1 MSKILV
7 TGATGNIGSQL
18 VPRLAAANGVEVRA
32 FVRNEEKAAPL
43 KAAGAELAVGEFE
56 DAAAVAAAVKGID
69 TVVLI
74 TTMHPNAFEQ
84 TKAVLSAA
92 KAAGVRKVVR
102 ISALKADPDGPTAN
116 TRLHGQTDNAI
127 QASGLTYVILR
138 PHFFMQN
145 LFTAAQSI
153 AADGAMYFGMG
164 DGKMGMIDVRDI
176 VGCTETVTL
185 SDTFDNQIL
194 DLTGPERISFHDTA
208 ASLSKVLG
216 QPVKYVPIS
225 LDVVEQ
231 SIKDMGW
238 GDWAAGVFRDYS
250 TAYSEGWGDF
260 TTGDVKRITGHPART
275 FDVFAREVFGPALN
289 HGS

>member
-18 VPRLAAANGVEVRA
+18 VPRLAAANGVEVRV
-32 FVRNEEKAAPL
+32 FVRDEEKAAPL
-43 KAAGAELAVGEFE
+43 QTAGAELAVGEFE
-56 DAAAVAAAVKGID
+56 EAAAVAGAVKGID

-74 TTMHPNAFEQ
+74 TPMHPHAFEQ

-138 PHFFMQN
+138 PHLFMQN
-145 LFTAAQSI
+145 LFASAQSI
-153 AADGAMYFGMG
+153 AGDGAMYWGMG

-176 VGCTETVTL
+176 VDCTEKVTL
-185 SDTFDNQIL
+185 SDAFDNQIL
-194 DLTGPERISFHDTA
+194 NLTGPESISFHDTA
-208 ASLSKVLG
+208 ASLSEVLER
-216 QPVKYVPIS
+216 PVNYVPIS

-231 SIKDMGW
+231 SVKDMGW

-250 TAYSEGWGDF
+250 KAYSEGWGDF
-260 TTGDVKRITGHPART
+260 TTDDVERITGHPART
-275 FDVFAREVFGPALN
+275 FDAFAREVFGPALS